1 MNASPSAAFGV
12 LVFST
17 NQPSTTACSSQSY
30 LYAVDLGSGGQLPSP
45 PPSQPA
51 RPPGRASRSGRAST
65 SRPVIV
71 VLPNGSV
78 QSITHKS
85 DTSLTSSRLPVQL
98 GGKLESRLDRDHP
111 LTAERSA
118 LERLTP

>member
-1 MNASPSAAFGV
+1 MRW
-12 LVFST
+12 T
-17 NQPSTTACSSQSY
+17 WR
-30 LYAVDLGSGGQLPSP
+30 SGGQLPDLLLRARRDRLVG
-45 PPSQPA
+45 QVAGAEPA
-51 RPPGRASRSGRAST
+51 

-98 GGKLESRLDRDHP
+98 GGKVRKVGWIGDLP
-111 LTAERSA
+111 LTAECSA
-118 LERLTP
+118 LDRLAP